1 MAAVSEAVGDA
12 GDGHVAGKR
21 GGVCTDG
28 FLLGSP
34 GGRCAGPLAF
44 REGQNGQA
52 TASLP
57 ATSKLTTAGGALSYS
72 PVLTIACDA
81 GGDPHWR
88 EWLEINDKVS
98 TSGTIMMRV
107 TIDSDGVDERWAVQR
122 GGKVLFRAGADGI
135 ASLSAAARLSLSWRF
150 GLLSGRGE
158 ADFDLTGVA
167 EAIAHIADA
176 CGTAPPA

>member
-1 MAAVSEAVGDA
+1 MRATVMWRASAAAFVLTGFCSAALADDA
-12 GDGHVAGKR
+12 
-21 GGVCTDG
+21 
-28 FLLGSP
+28 P
-34 GGRCAGPLAF
+34 GRWRFG
-44 REGQNGQA
+44 EGQNGQA
-52 TASLP
+52 TVSLP

-88 EWLEINDKVS
+88 EWLGINDKVS
-98 TSGTIMMRV
+98 ASGTIMMRV
-107 TIDSDGVDERWAVQR
+107 TIDSDSVDERWAVQR